1 MEQDHAVRRRE
12 EAKRIRLEQERDSAK
27 FQEQLKL
34 MKKEVNTCWAE
45 AGRPGRMRAL
55 SVANDQNSSSAL
67 PQP

>member
-1 MEQDHAVRRRE
+1 M
-12 EAKRIRLEQERDSAK
+12 EQERDYAK

-67 PQP
+67 PQQ